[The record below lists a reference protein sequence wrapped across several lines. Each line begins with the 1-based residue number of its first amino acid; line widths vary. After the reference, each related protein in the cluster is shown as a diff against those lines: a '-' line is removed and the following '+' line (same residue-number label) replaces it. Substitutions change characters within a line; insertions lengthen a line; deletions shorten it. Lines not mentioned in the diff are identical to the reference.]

1 MNNDIGAAMV
11 SLVRDLEPGLLLVIS
26 ILSWILALLCFAQ
39 GCGRALRHARDP
51 FQAPRF
57 GGIVLS
63 FLLTAVFAALPSV
76 LSAAGES
83 LFGAGASAAS
93 VSLGYGG
100 RAASY
105 EQLLRAVLIIV
116 NIAGLIAFI
125 RGAFLLRSAADGE
138 AGATPGKAF
147 AHMLGGIAG
156 WYIVY
161 IIQAVQLSLGIT
173 VLKIT

>member
-1 MNNDIGAAMV
+1 MNDVGQALV
-11 SLVRDLEPGLLLVIS
+11 SLVRDLEPRLLVAIS
-26 ILSWILALLCFAQ
+26 ILCWIIALVCFAQ
-39 GCGRALRHARDP
+39 GCARTLRHARDP

-63 FLLTAVFAALPSV
+63 FVLTAVFASLPSI

-93 VSLGYGG
+93 VGLGYGG
-100 RAASY
+100 RSASY
-105 EQLLRAVLIIV
+105 EELLRAVLIIV
-116 NIAGLIAFI
+116 NIVGLIAFL
-125 RGAFLLRSAADGE
+125 RGALLLRSAADGQ

-147 AHMLGGIAG
+147 MHMLGGICG

-161 IIQAVQLSLGIT
+161 VIQAVQVSLGIT
-173 VLKIT
+173 VLQIT